1 MHIARTAA
9 RLYNPPRQF
18 HIDWHL
24 PKVIGPLSRFP
35 ILIRMS
41 ILALALCGAG
51 STLAADALSQEPER
65 VSMTTSTTAP
75 LGTVPMVSGVQ
86 PELSPVADRVVV
98 HKAERR
104 LYLMHGNT
112 VLRSYRVALGLNPTG
127 TKERAGDSRTPEGR
141 YYLGRRNPRSDYF
154 LSIQVSY
161 PNDIDLKRA
170 RQHRWDAG
178 GSIMV
183 HGLPNQPHRTPDY
196 YEKQDWTDGCIA
208 VSNADMLEIWLL
220 TQDHTPID
228 ILP

>member
-1 MHIARTAA
+1 MIE
-9 RLYNPPRQF
+9 Q
-18 HIDWHL
+18 I
-24 PKVIGPLSRFP
+24 SRSP
-35 ILIRMS
+35 TLIRTS
-41 ILALALCGAG
+41 FLALALCGAG
-51 STLAADALSQEPER
+51 ATLAADALSQEPER
-65 VSMTTSTTAP
+65 VSMTTSAP
-75 LGTVPMVSGVQ
+75 LATEPMVPMQ
-86 PELSPVADRVVV
+86 PEMAPVADRVVV

>member
-1 MHIARTAA
+1 MIE
-9 RLYNPPRQF
+9 Q
-18 HIDWHL
+18 I
-24 PKVIGPLSRFP
+24 SRSP
-35 ILIRMS
+35 TLIRTS
-41 ILALALCGAG
+41 FLALALCGAG
-51 STLAADALSQEPER
+51 TTLAADALSQEPER
-65 VSMTTSTTAP
+65 VSMTTSAP
-75 LGTVPMVSGVQ
+75 LATEPMVPMQ
-86 PELSPVADRVVV
+86 PEMAPVADRVVV

-220 TQDHTPID
+220 TQDHAPID

>member
-1 MHIARTAA
+1 
-9 RLYNPPRQF
+9 
-18 HIDWHL
+18 
-24 PKVIGPLSRFP
+24 V
-35 ILIRMS
+35 
-41 ILALALCGAG
+41 ALAVCTAGA
-51 STLAADALSQEPER
+51 TLAADALSQEPER
-65 VSMTTSTTAP
+65 VSMTTSAP
-75 LGTVPMVSGVQ
+75 LATGPLVSDGQ
-86 PELSPVADRVVV
+86 PETTPTADRVVV

-112 VLRSYRVALGLNPTG
+112 VLRSYRVALGLNPKG
-127 TKERAGDSRTPEGR
+127 QKERAGDSRTPEGR
-141 YYLGRRNPRSDYF
+141 YFLGRRNPRSDYF

-161 PNDIDLKRA
+161 PNEADMRRA

-183 HGLPNQPHRTPDY
+183 HGLPNQPHRGMDY